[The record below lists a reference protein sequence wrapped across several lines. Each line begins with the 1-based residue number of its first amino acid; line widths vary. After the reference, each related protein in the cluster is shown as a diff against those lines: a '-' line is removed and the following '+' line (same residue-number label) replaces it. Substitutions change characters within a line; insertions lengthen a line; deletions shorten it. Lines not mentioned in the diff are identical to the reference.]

1 MYNSIDVVDFFI
13 EMVNSLKSEDI
24 NLNSSLE
31 EISIKAGKNDFAY
44 IDNRKDA
51 LNKYGCDFW
60 GNTKKLFKNETAFIH
75 KIKATVNENLL
86 YSKSEQFPDFMLKVR
101 KHSGKLICGSL
112 LELKDS
118 KGGSIASFNSTLPT
132 KYKNL
137 EELDI
142 INGKSLVSRIA
153 HILDTDLS
161 GEKSYNSFER
171 RNFYLIRT
179 HAGNEEKV
187 RISVVDG
194 SFFETVPKDHLIY
207 QMFLNVFRSHL
218 EKKEINISQDALK
231 EFEKTLSAITDQTLI
246 ASSQII
252 EKASVRPRLRIMAE
266 VHPEGNPH
274 GRHYP
279 KITER
284 SVNLILESSPHVI
297 DLNKQISQAI
307 PEIDTITIKHKRNGD
322 HIVFQLRF

>member
-13 EMVNSLKSEDI
+13 EMINLLKSEDI

-31 EISIKAGKNDFAY
+31 EISMKAGKNDFAY

-51 LNKYGCDFW
+51 LSKYGCDFW
-60 GNTKKLFKNETAFIH
+60 GNTKKLFRNETAFLH
-75 KIKATVNENLL
+75 KIKDTVNKKLL

-137 EELDI
+137 VELDI

-153 HILDTDLS
+153 RILDTDLS

-187 RISVVDG
+187 RISLVDG

-207 QMFLNVFRSHL
+207 QMFLNVFHSHL
-218 EKKEINISQDALK
+218 EKKEIKISQDALI

-252 EKASVRPRLRIMAE
+252 EKASIRPRLRIMAE

-274 GRHYP
+274 GHHYP

-297 DLNKQISQAI
+297 DLNEQISQAI

-322 HIVFQLRF
+322 HIVFQFRF